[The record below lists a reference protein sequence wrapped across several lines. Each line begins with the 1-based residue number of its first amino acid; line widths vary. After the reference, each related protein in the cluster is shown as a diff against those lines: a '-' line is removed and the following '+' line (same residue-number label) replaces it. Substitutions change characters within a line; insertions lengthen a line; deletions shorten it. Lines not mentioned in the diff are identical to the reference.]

1 MQKSAQALFF
11 SSQFATMTFPS
22 QRLNAALK
30 AAGIHLGLSLLV
42 AAMAAALVFGLWYP
56 YPYRDLVGGVQLF
69 LLVVGVD
76 VVCGPLLT
84 AVLFNPAKPR
94 TELVRDLALVALI
107 QLAALAYGMYSVALG
122 RPVHMVFEVDRLRIV
137 TAADVEPADLPKAK
151 PPWNTLPWTGPSV
164 IGSRDPANS
173 DDMIKSLDLSL
184 QGNEPSQRPHWW
196 QDYAV
201 SAPVVL
207 KRAKP
212 MSALRT
218 KHPLETAQIDAA
230 VRKSGQSETALLWL
244 PLTSF
249 KTTEWVALI
258 DAKTALPLAYVPL
271 DGF

>member
-1 MQKSAQALFF
+1 
-11 SSQFATMTFPS
+11 MTLTSP
-22 QRLNAALK
+22 RLNAAFK
-30 AAGIHLGLSLLV
+30 AASIHLSWSLLV
-42 AAMAAALVFGLWYP
+42 ATMAAALVFGLWYP

-84 AVLFNPAKPR
+84 AVLFNPAKPKK
-94 TELVRDLALVALI
+94 ELVRDLTLVAVIQLVALI
-107 QLAALAYGMYSVALG
+107 YGMYSVALG
-122 RPVHMVFEVDRLRIV
+122 RPVHMVFEVDRLRVV

-151 PPWNTLPWTGPSV
+151 PPWNSLPWTGPSV
-164 IGSRDPANS
+164 IGSREPMNS
-173 DDMIKSLDLSL
+173 DDMMKSLDLSL

-196 QDYAV
+196 QDYALSV
-201 SAPVVL
+201 PVVL

-212 MSALRT
+212 MSALYS
-218 KHPLETAQIDAA
+218 KHPLETSQIDNA
-230 VRKSGQSETALLWL
+230 VRESGQAETALLWL

-258 DAKTALPLAYVPL
+258 DANTALPLAYLPL

>member
-1 MQKSAQALFF
+1 
-11 SSQFATMTFPS
+11 MTFLS
-22 QRLNAALK
+22 RRLIAALK

-42 AAMAAALVFGLWYP
+42 AAMAAILVFGLWYP
-56 YPYRDLVGGVQLF
+56 YPYRDLVGGIQLF

-107 QLAALAYGMYSVALG
+107 QLVALAYGMYSVALG
-122 RPVHMVFEVDRLRIV
+122 RPVHMVFEVDRLHIV
-137 TAADVEPADLPKAK
+137 TAADVQPDDLAKAR
-151 PPWNTLPWTGPSV
+151 PPWNTLPWTGPNV
-164 IGSRDPANS
+164 IGLRDPINS
-173 DDMIKSLDLSL
+173 DDMMKSLDLSL

-196 QDYAV
+196 QDFEL
-201 SAPVVL
+201 SRPVML

-212 MSALRT
+212 MAALRN
-218 KHPLETAQIDAA
+218 KHPLEVAQIDAA
-230 VRKSGQSETALLWL
+230 VAKAGRGDADLLWL

-258 DAKTALPLAYVPL
+258 DAKTALPVAYLPL